1 MPPWLPKINYAYHV
15 NKHTVYFHLFVKS
28 KAWFKLGGSFLPFVI
43 QWLPV
48 MVLSSLVAS
57 LLLVTVCHKAVV
69 LLFHL
74 TSFILRN
81 NTHFKKYI
89 KHTHTY
95 MHSVNNTC
103 KVIVSRNWNT
113 AGIPEIIYVFLP
125 NHRFFPSFIIVTFIV
140 LCFSLQPVY
149 IFFKSIDS
157 FYVFLLYVNR
167 VIIFILLW
175 LLLFNVMCE
184 AYPWQLCVA
193 FAHSLSLLFCVFFL

>member
-89 KHTHTY
+89 KHTHTP
-95 MHSVNNTC
+95 TC
-103 KVIVSRNWNT
+103 TVWIIHVKWLSQGIGILLASQKSFMYSFPIIVSS
-113 AGIPEIIYVFLP
+113 LP
-125 NHRFFPSFIIVTFIV
+125 S
-140 LCFSLQPVY
+140 
-149 IFFKSIDS
+149 
-157 FYVFLLYVNR
+157 
-167 VIIFILLW
+167 LLW
-175 LLLFNVMCE
+175 LLLFFAFLYN
-184 AYPWQLCVA
+184 LCIY
-193 FAHSLSLLFCVFFL
+193 FLKV